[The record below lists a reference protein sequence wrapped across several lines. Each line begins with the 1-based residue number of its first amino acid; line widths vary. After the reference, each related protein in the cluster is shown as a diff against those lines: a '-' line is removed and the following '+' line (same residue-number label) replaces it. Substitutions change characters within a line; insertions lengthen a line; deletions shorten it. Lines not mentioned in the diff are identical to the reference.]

1 METNDTMVKL
11 YTPVTPDKWSCGGEV
26 ITKQMDEGK
35 WIQENQGTLGIIQRS
50 LSSSILEADT
60 HEGTAKELLESME
73 AVYKDR
79 SHLGKVF
86 VVKRAIEELKQDGEE
101 LSKHLERFKSLWAEL
116 KALRPSTLDKI
127 VLKRRL
133 EQDEV
138 LSLLL
143 SLDKSYDKLARK
155 ILTEETLPDVESVCG
170 MLKQKQATTQ
180 PEERRQITELQQ
192 VISGKS
198 LYSAYIGDIKDG
210 DELKNR
216 HEKGRADEVITRREW
231 DAFVAEAK
239 ALIASKKQ
247 GIQPVRSK
255 PIIVHYGASHHMI
268 SDRSLMDEVRAAT
281 GDVQIANGD
290 KIPIEG
296 IGNLKLFDREST
308 ALYLPQFTSNLI
320 YVKRATV
327 DLQCQVVFR
336 PEEVEFQDLIT
347 GQVIGKGSSTN
358 NLYQLQSTK
367 LSKPSISICM
377 SSTADDCDSI
387 TWHARLGHPHPR
399 ALELMMPN
407 LSVNHLECEACI
419 LGKHCKTVFP
429 TSETVYEKCFD
440 LIHSDVW
447 TSPCISR
454 DKHKYFVTFI
464 DEKSKYTWVT
474 LLPSKDRVLEAFIN
488 FQAYVTNQYNATV
501 KVLRS
506 DNGGEYTSHAF
517 KNHLMK
523 HGIVHQTSCPYTPQ
537 QNGVA
542 ERKNRHLMEVARSM
556 MFHSNVPKR
565 FWSDAVVS
573 ACYLINRTPTKVLR
587 DLSPFEVLNK
597 SRPQIQHLRVFGCT
611 CYVLVPGE
619 LRKKLDAK
627 STKAMFIG
635 YSITQKGYKCY
646 DPTTGRVLV
655 SRDVKFI
662 EGKGYYEEKIWDD
675 LKDLPQM
682 PSDKTT
688 ILRMVLENLGIS
700 RPRIRE
706 QEENHQEA
714 QVLMRRKVKGS
725 PLLIMRGE
733 VKLNQE
739 CNNNS
744 RVIQEVMIKERHKEK
759 RVQDQME
766 MRRLIE
772 RVQDRM
778 RRLIEMSMQLCKI
791 QSSQLGF
798 RNQKQRFNH

>member
-255 PIIVHYGASHHMI
+255 PIIVDSGASHHMI

-290 KIPIEG
+290 KIPVEG

-320 YVKRATV
+320 SVKRATV

-377 SSTADDCDSI
+377 SSTC
-387 TWHARLGHPHPR
+387 
-399 ALELMMPN
+399 M
-407 LSVNHLECEACI
+407 
-419 LGKHCKTVFP
+419 
-429 TSETVYEKCFD
+429 
-440 LIHSDVW
+440 
-447 TSPCISR
+447 
-454 DKHKYFVTFI
+454 
-464 DEKSKYTWVT
+464 
-474 LLPSKDRVLEAFIN
+474 
-488 FQAYVTNQYNATV
+488 
-501 KVLRS
+501 
-506 DNGGEYTSHAF
+506 
-517 KNHLMK
+517 
-523 HGIVHQTSCPYTPQ
+523 
-537 QNGVA
+537 
-542 ERKNRHLMEVARSM
+542 
-556 MFHSNVPKR
+556 
-565 FWSDAVVS
+565 
-573 ACYLINRTPTKVLR
+573 
-587 DLSPFEVLNK
+587 
-597 SRPQIQHLRVFGCT
+597 
-611 CYVLVPGE
+611 
-619 LRKKLDAK
+619 LD
-627 STKAMFIG
+627 
-635 YSITQKGYKCY
+635 
-646 DPTTGRVLV
+646 
-655 SRDVKFI
+655 
-662 EGKGYYEEKIWDD
+662 
-675 LKDLPQM
+675 
-682 PSDKTT
+682 
-688 ILRMVLENLGIS
+688 
-700 RPRIRE
+700 
-706 QEENHQEA
+706 
-714 QVLMRRKVKGS
+714 
-725 PLLIMRGE
+725 
-733 VKLNQE
+733 
-739 CNNNS
+739 
-744 RVIQEVMIKERHKEK
+744 
-759 RVQDQME
+759 
-766 MRRLIE
+766 
-772 RVQDRM
+772 
-778 RRLIEMSMQLCKI
+778 
-791 QSSQLGF
+791 
-798 RNQKQRFNH
+798 